1 MSKAFPKTLAYGMPP
16 TSGSSPARS
25 RRFAMK
31 RLKTEPRQLV
41 RSMDELFGIL
51 QAMEHQ
57 AAARYE
63 ALADRMDER
72 GAEDV
77 AAIFRRLAEE
87 EREHER
93 MAARWLEGRDAKA
106 QVAVV
111 DRLRWPD
118 PTEAD
123 EMTAAIGVDRRIT
136 PYAAFSL
143 AVRGEER
150 AFSYW
155 SYVSAHARDPAIK
168 AAAEG
173 IAHEELAHAALLRR
187 ERRRAYH
194 IERGRVQQ
202 PPGRISAL
210 ALLRAAEA
218 SERRLGDALHRLA
231 SAAEQPDRVAAEDLA
246 AQSYEIADELRGL
259 MGGALSDAET
269 PVETEEADA
278 PLTAQA
284 DDLVERYLAIAE
296 RADNEALVK
305 AAQSLAER
313 AIARLA
319 LLRALC

>member
-1 MSKAFPKTLAYGMPP
+1 
-16 TSGSSPARS
+16 
-25 RRFAMK
+25 MK
-31 RLKTEPRQLV
+31 RLKTEPGQRV

-72 GAEDV
+72 GADGV
-77 AAIFRRLAEE
+77 AAVFRRLAEE

-93 MAARWLEGRDAKA
+93 MAVRWLEGRDAKA
-106 QVAVV
+106 LVAVV

-155 SYVSAHARDPAIK
+155 SYVSAHARDPGIK

-173 IAHEELAHAALLRR
+173 IAHEELAHAAMLRR

-194 IERGRVQQ
+194 IERGPAQQ

-210 ALLRAAEA
+210 ALLRAAKA

-231 SAAEQPDRVAAEDLA
+231 SAPEQPDRAAAEDLA
-246 AQSYEIADELRGL
+246 AQSCRIAAELWRL
-259 MGGALSDAET
+259 VGGTASDSEAPSDAEA
-269 PVETEEADA
+269 PAATEDVDA

-305 AAQSLAER
+305 AAQSLAQQ